1 MLLITLNLPCFLIW
15 ITVWFKTINQKKQNN
30 LTAKSIAKGP
40 VMNFCCSTFSTLMAF
55 LTSARTSNFQ
65 PWRRN
70 MGLVWFHC
78 ETSDTAQLLKFLKG
92 VDHDMNIT
100 EELLDLQS
108 LKGQRRGMD
117 LIIYVWSAVEDMKLP
132 WSKVMLPVLMVRLPQ
147 PVNEV
152 DYPLWSVIKS
162 EKMEADLLNFTA

>member
-1 MLLITLNLPCFLIW
+1 MIFFSLACDE
-15 ITVWFKTINQKKQNN
+15 
-30 LTAKSIAKGP
+30 
-40 VMNFCCSTFSTLMAF
+40 ST
-55 LTSARTSNFQ
+55 
-65 PWRRN
+65 
-70 MGLVWFHC
+70 

-152 DYPLWSVIKS
+152 DYPL
-162 EKMEADLLNFTA
+162 